1 MNTLIMSIPLS
12 IFLLYGFSNLSTA
25 NPITNKQAKTGR
37 ASFNDGY
44 WLAKGWILGIIML
57 MLILSITGF

>member
-1 MNTLIMSIPLS
+1 MNTLIMSIPIS

-25 NPITNKQAKTGR
+25 SPVTNKQAKTGI

-44 WLAKGWILGIIML
+44 WLAKGWILGIIIL
-57 MLILSITGF
+57 MLVLSISGF